1 MRKKYYKCKELF
13 GLNKIPDEELLRLS
27 RIEVGKL
34 KSYIQEL
41 EDSIRDK
48 LIKEDISFIINDEMI
63 EKLFP
68 RVESRYIDNLKNN
81 IKGLKDKIIRLENNI
96 SNLKL
101 NKYKNERKILYRDK
115 IIRELTEKLNKYENI
130 KLQDLQVP

>member
-13 GLNKIPDEELLRLS
+13 GLNKIPDKELLRLS

-63 EKLFP
+63 EKLLP
-68 RVESRYIDNLKNN
+68 RVESSYIDSLKNN

-96 SNLKL
+96 NNLKL

-130 KLQDLQVP
+130 

>member
-48 LIKEDISFIINDEMI
+48 LIKEDISSIINDEMI
-63 EKLFP
+63 EKLLP
-68 RVESRYIDNLKNN
+68 RVESSYIDNLKNN

-130 KLQDLQVP
+130 QLQDL

>member
-63 EKLFP
+63 EKLLP
-68 RVESRYIDNLKNN
+68 RVESSYIDNLKNN

-130 KLQDLQVP
+130 QLQDL

>member
-130 KLQDLQVP
+130 QLQDL

>member
-1 MRKKYYKCKELF
+1 MKDKRTK
-13 GLNKIPDEELLRLS
+13 NKIPDEELLRLS

-63 EKLFP
+63 EKLLP
-68 RVESRYIDNLKNN
+68 RVESSYIDNLKNN

-130 KLQDLQVP
+130 QLQDL